1 MIKRWL
7 KRIYGVLTLKPYR
20 DEVIANQLKQLRL
33 SEKIY
38 EQLFLNNPVLVL
50 NGVKFYLPLF
60 YIDHLQ
66 KIIFQN
72 RDYYEKET
80 LSYLKTNFGQF
91 ETIVD
96 VGANIG
102 NHMLF
107 FCSQMEAQKVYCFEP
122 NQYTCSVLTKNVEL
136 NGLGKTVEIHQSA
149 LGEKKGHGIQQGFS
163 LTNTGMNRIVPGGET
178 LEDASVEIICLDDF
192 NYSKTDFIKI
202 DVEGFELAVLKGAE
216 KTILRTRPV
225 IMIEVFDD
233 NKMIVDDIMRSYG
246 YRKSVTLEEYNCIY
260 IVDQPGH

>member
-1 MIKRWL
+1 MIKKWL

-72 RDYYEKET
+72 RDFYEKET
-80 LSYLKTNFGQF
+80 LNYLKTNFGQF

-96 VGANIG
+96 AGANIG
-102 NHMLF
+102 NHVLF
-107 FCSQMEAQKVYCFEP
+107 FCSQMKAKKVYCFEP
-122 NQYTCSVLTKNVEL
+122 NHYTSSVLAKNVEL
-136 NGLGKTVEIHQSA
+136 NDLDKIVEIHKSA
-149 LGEKKGHGIQQGFS
+149 LGEKKGQGIQQGFS
-163 LTNTGMNRIVPGGET
+163 LSNTGMNRIASGGDTMEGNT
-178 LEDASVEIICLDDF
+178 AEIVCLDDF
-192 NYSKTDFIKI
+192 NYAKIDFIKI
-202 DVEGFELAVLKGAE
+202 DVEGFELSVLKGAE
-216 KTILRTRPV
+216 KTILRTHPV
-225 IMIEVFDD
+225 IMIEVFDE
-233 NKMIVDDIMRSYG
+233 NKMIIDDIMRSYG
-246 YRKSVTLEEYNCIY
+246 YRKSVTLEEFNCIY
-260 IVDQPGH
+260 IAD